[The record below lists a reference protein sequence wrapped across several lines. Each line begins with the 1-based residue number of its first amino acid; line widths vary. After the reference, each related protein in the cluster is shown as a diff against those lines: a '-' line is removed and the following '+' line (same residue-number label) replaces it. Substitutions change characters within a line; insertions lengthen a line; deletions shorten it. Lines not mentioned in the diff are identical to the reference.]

1 MGREILF
8 WGLLFFVAYAYFG
21 YPILLLLMSVF
32 RRRAIM
38 KEASFM
44 PSITFIVA
52 AYNEEDVIR
61 EKLENLSAQ
70 NYPKEK
76 VEIII
81 ASDGSS
87 DATEALVTRYA
98 EQDAHIRLL
107 ALPRRG
113 KANALNE
120 SAKAATGDI
129 LIFTDA
135 NAMLD
140 ADAARFLTRNFYDV
154 EIGGVAGNQRYA
166 RSEKT
171 SGASLGEVLYW
182 KYDRWLKELET
193 RVGNAISADGALY
206 AIRSELF
213 VPIVDPAATD
223 DFSISTRVV
232 TQGYRL
238 IYEPEAIVY
247 EATAG
252 SSNREF
258 RRKARIINRGLRSLF
273 GLGGFLYPWRG
284 GFYSV
289 QLLSHKLLRRLV
301 PLILPILLLV
311 NGLLWSE
318 HFFYRLSLIAQ
329 LAVYSLALVGF
340 GLRNTVL
347 GKKRLVYIPYYFCQ
361 ANAAALLGLFWFLK
375 GQKIALWQPQREEA

>member
-1 MGREILF
+1 
-8 WGLLFFVAYAYFG
+8 
-21 YPILLLLMSVF
+21 
-32 RRRAIM
+32 
-38 KEASFM
+38 M

-87 DATEALVTRYA
+87 DATEALVTQYA
-98 EQDAHIRLL
+98 EQDARIRLL